1 MKYIVQFCLVAVL
14 CLAQTP
20 VYAQNQQD
28 CRAEFLEVVQGI
40 CGEFVSRSGKT
51 TTDSAKL
58 GVSAGLSGLLGRL
71 VDIGGEASV
80 GREAE
85 YYENILQADLPKVMN
100 QGAQCRLE
108 VTKLLFDKI
117 CNPSAQQVAKPAT
130 PQGRTW
136 LLSRI
141 ASDAPGCEI
150 TPVPLG
156 GVAQRKIKLGRGYYL
171 WTVNQNA
178 ENWRVLLMN
187 GTYGDLKR
195 TCFRFVGTFGPQVP
209 WKELTQPAML
219 KPSLGYACT
228 LFPKPADDGSPLMTW
243 MTIQENTVFYSTPQ
257 QGNHW
262 YVRLQ
267 DGKVGV
273 TYAGCME
280 FLK

>member
-1 MKYIVQFCLVAVL
+1 MKYILPVL
-14 CLAQTP
+14 LTIAIFLMQTP
-20 VYAQNQQD
+20 VQAQSRQD
-28 CRAEFLEVVQGI
+28 CRAEFLEVVEGI
-40 CGEFVSRSGKT
+40 CGEFVTLSGKT
-51 TTDSAKL
+51 TTNNAKL
-58 GVSAGLSGLLGRL
+58 GVSASISGLLNRL

-80 GREAE
+80 GRQAE

-117 CNPSAQQVAKPAT
+117 CNPSAQQVAKPAA
-130 PQGRTW
+130 PQGRKW

-141 ASDAPGCEI
+141 NSDTAACEV

-156 GVAQRKIKLGRGYYL
+156 GVAQRKIKLGRGSYL

-178 ENWRVLLMN
+178 ENWRVLLMR
-187 GTYGDLKR
+187 GIYGDVKR
-195 TCFRFVGTFGPQVP
+195 TCLSFVGTFGPQIP
-209 WKELTQPAML
+209 YKELTRPAML
-219 KPSLGYACT
+219 KPSLGYACN
-228 LFPKPADDGSPLMTW
+228 LFPKPTDDGSPLMAW
-243 MTIQENTVFYSTPQ
+243 ATIRENTVFYSTPQ

-267 DGKVGV
+267 DGKVGI